1 MMKIKTVILITL
13 LVLVVSILPTM
24 AQDEAAQT
32 NKQMIRT
39 ALDELAGG
47 DLQSLVD
54 LYAETFLFGV
64 ESASADS
71 IELILAAYREGIP
84 DLQIVPNILIAQ
96 DDWVAAHVTWTGTF
110 TNTLRFE
117 QNIPPTGETVNWTEL
132 LFFRFN
138 DEGEIIEF
146 WTVSDPT
153 IQMIELGVMPSQESE
168 PTGTAL
174 EEPAGY
180 QLLSDD
186 ELDTTFTSGME
197 ERNTELLQEQLSLG
211 FGTFIQFYADPYIE
225 WNSGVPSS
233 VTATDIQQNA
243 PFFELLSTAIP
254 DQELTADII
263 VAEGD
268 WVAALGIFRGT
279 FTEDVNFFGT
289 QLAHTDQEITFQV
302 GVVDRYNAEG
312 KIVEE
317 FLESDFSPL
326 LRGLGLIPPTE
337 G

>member
-1 MMKIKTVILITL
+1 MKIKTVILITL

-117 QNIPPTGETVNWTEL
+117 QNIPPTGETVN
-132 LFFRFN
+132 
-138 DEGEIIEF
+138 
-146 WTVSDPT
+146 
-153 IQMIELGVMPSQESE
+153 
-168 PTGTAL
+168 
-174 EEPAGY
+174 
-180 QLLSDD
+180 
-186 ELDTTFTSGME
+186 
-197 ERNTELLQEQLSLG
+197 
-211 FGTFIQFYADPYIE
+211 
-225 WNSGVPSS
+225 
-233 VTATDIQQNA
+233 
-243 PFFELLSTAIP
+243 
-254 DQELTADII
+254 
-263 VAEGD
+263 
-268 WVAALGIFRGT
+268 
-279 FTEDVNFFGT
+279 
-289 QLAHTDQEITFQV
+289 
-302 GVVDRYNAEG
+302 
-312 KIVEE
+312 
-317 FLESDFSPL
+317 
-326 LRGLGLIPPTE
+326 
-337 G
+337 